1 MANPVFV
8 SPQVL
13 VEGHPTDLADLGVGQ
28 VAVFTGGEARH
39 ARKVM
44 RLKRGEP
51 LDLVD
56 GVGTRVVAEVYDLP
70 EGAEEALTVRAT
82 EVLREESPS
91 PQVTLV
97 QALAK
102 GARGEQAVET
112 ATEVGVDR
120 FVPWVADRSISRWKP
135 AKYGAG
141 QQRWQRVADAASKQ
155 SRRAHFAKVD
165 APVNTAALTATLR
178 EASGRGDTILVC
190 HEDAVTPLSEA
201 LAGVTDGGDFGGRV
215 WLVVGPEGGFSSQ
228 ETEAFQMAG
237 GQLVKLGSNILR
249 ASTAGPAAMAA
260 LNTIFG
266 RW

>member
-13 VEGHPTDLADLGVGQ
+13 VEGRPTDLSDLAVGHI
-28 VAVFTGGEARH
+28 ASFTGGEVRH
-39 ARKVM
+39 ARKAM
-44 RLKRGEP
+44 RLKVGEP

-56 GVGTRVVAEVYDLP
+56 GVGTRVVTEVYDLP
-70 EGAEEALTVRAT
+70 AGAEEVLTVRVT
-82 EVLREESPS
+82 DVLKEDAQT
-91 PQVTLV
+91 PQVVLV

-102 GARGEQAVET
+102 GSRGEQAVET
-112 ATEVGVDR
+112 STEVGVDR

-135 AKYGAG
+135 AKYEAG
-141 QQRWQRVADAASKQ
+141 RQRWQRVADAASKQ

-249 ASTAGPAAMAA
+249 ASTAGAAAMVA
-260 LNTIFG
+260 LNVAFG